1 MKKIF
6 ANFIWLIFFGLLIG
20 NIWIFI
26 SGIKLSEG
34 VNRFEKETTRLHQEN
49 IELDKKIDEVT
60 SLQYTASMAAKL
72 DFTEK
77 PTPLVIENAPYAFKN

>member
-6 ANFIWLIFFGLLIG
+6 TNFIWLIFFGLLIG
-20 NIWIFI
+20 NVWIFI
-26 SGIKLSEG
+26 SGIKVSEE
-34 VNRFEKETTRLHQEN
+34 VNRLEKETTRLHQEN
-49 IELDKKIDEVT
+49 IELANKINAVT

-77 PTPLVIENAPYAFKN
+77 PTPLVIENVPYAFKN